1 MSKRPLSYRLGL
13 YISVAVL
20 FVYSL
25 FIIWVYKYN
34 YMLAERDAL
43 NKALT
48 INNSIVNVV
57 REKII
62 STQEI
67 AANMAAQIPF
77 FYLHEKTSWFLQR
90 VMEKY
95 PFIWS
100 VRIHMKPFHQ
110 DKGIILL
117 TVHDDS
123 IRYFTSEPP
132 EFQMCLEE
140 LEALQA
146 PLASGKPFWTEPFR
160 CTANQTILSVYY
172 HPIVQLS
179 PTGDTLMT
187 GFVSCQI
194 SLAFLSD
201 LINEVPKGNG
211 FAFLISDKGTYITHP
226 LKEFVLTRNIYR
238 LPREI
243 LPQDSA
249 EIATKFVKNQQPV
262 TVFPFPLNY
271 QKSWAYPTLIPENG
285 WIMAFVMPYKEFY
298 KDLKLLLFRMVAV
311 SFLVAL
317 LIFYLV
323 FAISR
328 RVMQPISKISKEL
341 HTFSI
346 EKLDPGSG
354 QNNETVLLQ
363 DSLERLRN
371 QYEKNLQSEKEIR
384 QRRERLRADMQLAA
398 EIQASF
404 IPPSGN
410 HFLHDAGLSLHAVY
424 KPMLM
429 VSGDLFDFFMISDH
443 KMLITI
449 GDVSGDGIPAAL
461 FMGVAHTHIKSHAF
475 DGDSKDIVGK
485 VNKLLCKNNTN
496 QFFLSLFLGI
506 LDLESDTLNYCNAGH
521 TPTFLVQQTGRV
533 KELGDPHGLPLGL
546 YPDRGYKDNNVKFSK
561 GDLLILYTDGLSE
574 QINEA
579 GDFFGT
585 DNFYRVFDKV
595 KNHSSEEVAAMI
607 LHEVNHFAGASA
619 QSDDLSL
626 LVLKYQ

>member
-1 MSKRPLSYRLGL
+1 
-13 YISVAVL
+13 
-20 FVYSL
+20 
-25 FIIWVYKYN
+25 
-34 YMLAERDAL
+34 
-43 NKALT
+43 
-48 INNSIVNVV
+48 
-57 REKII
+57 
-62 STQEI
+62 
-67 AANMAAQIPF
+67 
-77 FYLHEKTSWFLQR
+77 
-90 VMEKY
+90 
-95 PFIWS
+95 
-100 VRIHMKPFHQ
+100 
-110 DKGIILL
+110 
-117 TVHDDS
+117 
-123 IRYFTSEPP
+123 
-132 EFQMCLEE
+132 
-140 LEALQA
+140 
-146 PLASGKPFWTEPFR
+146 
-160 CTANQTILSVYY
+160 
-172 HPIVQLS
+172 
-179 PTGDTLMT
+179 
-187 GFVSCQI
+187 
-194 SLAFLSD
+194 
-201 LINEVPKGNG
+201 
-211 FAFLISDKGTYITHP
+211 
-226 LKEFVLTRNIYR
+226 
-238 LPREI
+238 
-243 LPQDSA
+243 
-249 EIATKFVKNQQPV
+249 VKNQQPV
-262 TVFPFPLNY
+262 TVFPIPLNF

-328 RVMQPISKISKEL
+328 RVMQPISKISREL